1 MKECWEC
8 GAQGVP
14 LHNHHPVP
22 RSRGGT
28 KTIPLCEP
36 CHSKAHHRKKNMNT
50 SALVKEAMAR
60 RKAQGAVFGN
70 PNILKGAQQA
80 GVEAASDAAKE
91 FNAFIANKIKEIKEE
106 GYTGYDDIANR
117 LNELNITTRRGSNWN
132 YNNLYKQMKRSA

>member
-1 MKECWEC
+1 
-8 GAQGVP
+8 
-14 LHNHHPVP
+14 
-22 RSRGGT
+22 
-28 KTIPLCEP
+28 
-36 CHSKAHHRKKNMNT
+36 MNT